1 MFIMDICAG
10 FYMESVG
17 FGPKKQMLLG
27 LKMIDSVS

>member
-10 FYMESVG
+10 FYMECVG